1 MHTPS
6 AADLLSGW
14 ERGRNLPPVH
24 QAIELLSV
32 GCFAKSTEEL
42 FHLTIGQR
50 DAALLSLREATF
62 GPNMCGVIECPSC
75 GASLELSF
83 SVSDVLLAKSRDPL
97 SEIFWQGADYALCL
111 RPPNS
116 ADVVS
121 ALQASPEQR
130 ASFLFHR
137 CLISAS
143 HRGEPTAELPAEFID
158 EASNRICEADPQA
171 DVQLRVAC
179 SFCGHKQYVLFDIA
193 SFFWNEIETWA
204 ARLLGEVHA
213 LASAYGWSES
223 DILSLSSL
231 RRQFYL
237 EAVRA

>member
-1 MHTPS
+1 MRTPS
-6 AADLLSGW
+6 AVDLLSVW

-32 GCFAKSTEEL
+32 ACLAESDEDL
-42 FHLTIGQR
+42 FRLTIGQR

-75 GASLELSF
+75 GTSLELSF
-83 SVSDVLLAKSRDPL
+83 SVSDVLLAKSREPV
-97 SEIFWQGADYALCL
+97 SKIFWEGADYAVCL

-116 ADVVS
+116 ADVV
-121 ALQASPEQR
+121 ATFQASPEQR
-130 ASFLFHR
+130 ANILFHR

-143 HRGEPTAELPAEFID
+143 HRGEPAAELPAEFID

-171 DVQLRVAC
+171 DVQLHVAC
-179 SFCGHKQYVLFDIA
+179 SFCGHKRCVLFDIA

-213 LASAYGWSES
+213 LASAYGWSERE
-223 DILSLSSL
+223 ILSLSPL

-237 EAVRA
+237 EAVRS